1 MTKKSEKTWVMEPVP
16 WEDLLGQ
23 EIYIK
28 IHDVEVRDTVVK
40 RYLPD
45 GQVIYGPKLTL
56 AHIFARWTMIPAMDE
71 VSDATERAMK
81 KFTEDLS

>member
-1 MTKKSEKTWVMEPVP
+1 MTKKNDPVLIRDVP
-16 WEDLLGQ
+16 WSELVGE
-23 EIYIK
+23 EIFHK
-28 IHDVEVRDTVVK
+28 IDNVEVRDVVVK

-81 KFTEDLS
+81 KFTEDC

>member
-1 MTKKSEKTWVMEPVP
+1 MTKKNDPVLVRDVP
-16 WEDLLGQ
+16 WSELVGE
-23 EIYIK
+23 EIFHK
-28 IHDVEVRDTVVK
+28 IDNVEVRDVVVK

-81 KFTEDLS
+81 KFTEDC

>member
-1 MTKKSEKTWVMEPVP
+1 MTKKNDPVLVRDVP
-16 WEDLLGQ
+16 WSELVGE
-23 EIYIK
+23 EIFHK
-28 IHDVEVRDTVVK
+28 IDNVEVRDVVVK

-81 KFTEDLS
+81 KFTEDY

>member
-1 MTKKSEKTWVMEPVP
+1 MTKKNEPVLIRDVP
-16 WEDLLGQ
+16 WSELVGE
-23 EIYIK
+23 EIFHK
-28 IHDVEVRDTVVK
+28 IDNVEVRDVVAK

-81 KFTEDLS
+81 KFTEDC